1 MKRAYVDSCVWIT
14 RFEGKT
20 GYKEF
25 LQSQLDD
32 LALAEW
38 EFCTSAVVY
47 LETLVK
53 PLQQGQLEEAQKFRN
68 FLNTLVMLKNYT
80 TVFEDALRIA
90 QTECLKALDAVHV
103 ALASH
108 YHCDLFVSSDPHFRH
123 LTTVTP
129 YWIDLSGHAPSAHF
143 HD

>member
-25 LQSQLDD
+25 LQRQLDD

-47 LETLVK
+47 LETLTK
-53 PLQQGQLEEAQKFRN
+53 PLQQGQVEEAQKFRN
-68 FLNTLVMLKNYT
+68 FLNTMVMLKNYT
-80 TVFEDALRIA
+80 TVFEGALRIA
-90 QTECLKALDAVHV
+90 RTECLKALDAVHV
-103 ALASH
+103 AIRTIIIVICLCPATRI
-108 YHCDLFVSSDPHFRH
+108 FV
-123 LTTVTP
+123 
-129 YWIDLSGHAPSAHF
+129 I
-143 HD
+143 